1 MPGQTLDLKNFKI
14 PLGKLSPLETFRT
27 RQGDVLSYRLYPAW
41 SDNLIVLYHGVGS
54 DSRYMCVLATAMA
67 QAGLGTV
74 VTPDL
79 RGHGASLNA
88 ADPQSQHQFEIDLE
102 ELIIHIKMT
111 RAVSRVMLA
120 GHSLG
125 GGFVLRVAVSDIRR
139 QFARFL
145 AISPYLPPSL
155 NVFREDFG
163 GWISPDGNGGFKVN
177 MPVEFVSGQEK
188 LTYSA
193 AYLAA
198 VTPSKNILAD
208 LQKLQ
213 PPVQVVVAEL
223 DELIIPQRQVQ
234 LFTDAGANIRVVKDL
249 NHLTI
254 VSKPDVWL
262 PEISL

>member
-1 MPGQTLDLKNFKI
+1 MAGKTLDLKSFKI

-27 RQGDVLSYRLYPAW
+27 RQGDVLSYRIYPAW

-79 RGHGASLNA
+79 RGHGASLKA
-88 ADPQSQHQFEIDLE
+88 ADPHSQHQFEIDLE

-111 RAVSRVMLA
+111 RAVSRVILA

-139 QFARFL
+139 QFAQFL
-145 AISPYLPPSL
+145 AISPYLPPGL
-155 NVFREDFG
+155 HVFHDDFG

-177 MPVEFVSGQEK
+177 LPVEFVSGQEK

-198 VTPSKNILAD
+198 VTPSDKIMAD
-208 LQKLQ
+208 IQKLH
-213 PPVQVVVAEL
+213 PPVHVVVGEQ
-223 DELIIPQRQVQ
+223 DELIIPQRQEQ
-234 LFTDAGANIRVVKDL
+234 LFTEAGANIRVVQGL

-262 PEISL
+262 QQISL

>member
-1 MPGQTLDLKNFKI
+1 MTGKTLDLKSFKI

-79 RGHGASLNA
+79 RGHGASLKA
-88 ADPQSQHQFEIDLE
+88 ADPRSQHQFEIDLE

-111 RAVSRVMLA
+111 RAVSRVILA

-139 QFARFL
+139 QFAGFL
-145 AISPYLPPSL
+145 AISPYLPPVL
-155 NVFREDFG
+155 NAFREDFG
-163 GWISPDGNGGFKVN
+163 GWILPDGSGGFKVN
-177 MPVEFVSGQEK
+177 LPAEFISGQEK
-188 LTYSA
+188 LTYSQT
-193 AYLAA
+193 YLAG
-198 VTPSKNILAD
+198 VTPSEKIIED
-208 LQKLQ
+208 LQTVQ
-213 PPVQVVVAEL
+213 PPVQVVLADQ

-234 LFTDAGANIRVVKDL
+234 LFTEAGTNIRVVEGL

-254 VSKPDVWL
+254 VSKPDAWL
-262 PEISL
+262 PQISL